1 MCSEVYFFFFTFQ
14 WQVLF
19 SFRVWIPIFL
29 RKPLNLPRWISFC
42 PMLYIAEMFS
52 SWRRGRGLWS
62 AMEGWDQMVKAI
74 PLVGKKRCR
83 LEQQGSDVLSDLGMG
98 CGELA
103 SFRSL
108 ACFPVICSDVQ
119 WPLLGTVSHW
129 LLVLHT
135 NSDLSVTV
143 ELLLSLNW
151 VQGPERMINLIVL
164 LQFIG
169 HWTGYWCL
177 NFFHRLFLQE
187 PLRCRQIM

>member
-1 MCSEVYFFFFTFQ
+1 MCSEVYFFFTFQ

-83 LEQQGSDVLSDLGMG
+83 PWAAGIRCAFRPRDGLRGAGLLQVTGLLPSYLFRCAVTSSWYCEPLVVGV
-98 CGELA
+98 A
-103 SFRSL
+103 YKFRSVGNSWAPAVTEL
-108 ACFPVICSDVQ
+108 SPGARKDDQFNRAASV
-119 WPLLGTVSHW
+119 HW
-129 LLVLHT
+129 A
-135 NSDLSVTV
+135 
-143 ELLLSLNW
+143 LNW
-151 VQGPERMINLIVL
+151 ILVS
-164 LQFIG
+164 
-169 HWTGYWCL
+169 
-177 NFFHRLFLQE
+177 
-187 PLRCRQIM
+187 